1 MNVTQPLPTNSTA
14 PTMIWTEAELDEV
27 LFQWD
32 NDTAPIHE
40 FRYSS
45 SINIALHPVE
55 APTNSPYDPLQEKN
69 SEGENKGGEGEN
81 NDKSVDSDFKPA
93 YLNIPISGDDVH
105 IG

>member
-1 MNVTQPLPTNSTA
+1 MNATKPHPTNSIASTA
-14 PTMIWTEAELDEV
+14 IWTEAELDEV

-45 SINIALHPVE
+45 SIKIALHPVE
-55 APTNSPYDPLQEKN
+55 APTNSPYDPLKEKN
-69 SEGENKGGEGEN
+69 SGGGKKVGEGEN
-81 NDKSVDSDFKPA
+81 NENSVDSVFKPA
-93 YLNIPISGDDVH
+93 YLNIPIAGDDVH